1 MADLL
6 HARVIDPR
14 VNINDSRN
22 KTYGIYNGGQAQTW
36 LTITSTTF
44 NNSQI
49 SWTANPPSDATYVTR
64 KIWCEMTFRLTFTGT
79 SAGAGIPLLQ
89 ASGLPHAVG
98 VNPGTFQYD
107 APRAC
112 PLSEAQNTLAV
123 HLNNDNLT
131 SNINTYARIYQR
143 FKRPYDEE
151 NKDLSMTPA
160 MSDKSLDYNDLL
172 GFNLS
177 PLAAYGD
184 NVVQIPRGGYS
195 RAVITRND
203 STGAPGDIAI
213 VEMVVCEPLW
223 MSPFVFGRDQEE
235 LSLIGIDNINVQLTL
250 GGRGNSILAG
260 LAGSLWSHASAG
272 SAFSAVN
279 AEVLG
284 GNLYLNFIS
293 PDMTQQLPKQ
303 VTYSYFEPT
312 LYPTTTNTP
321 LAPGATVQLIMNNV
335 QLPSIPNIMYIW
347 ADERNQDFDMT
358 KTNSYLRITNLSVTF
373 QNQDGLFANATPFD
387 LYQMSL
393 ENGLNMSFDQFNQ
406 YIGGALCVMFGK
418 DLPLNSLSAPGL
430 RGSQNLYLKLTV
442 VNQSTR
448 VIIPQLNVLV
458 VQEGVLQND
467 NGSIHRNIGVLSQ
480 EDIFASKSQ
489 APISYK
495 PSKNVFG
502 SGFWDDVGS
511 FFKRLV
517 RPAIGVAEKLVPQ
530 QFQPIV
536 QGVSDVAKSYGLG
549 LGQRRGG
556 AMLGGNQLRQL
567 M

>member
-1 MADLL
+1 MSDLL

-22 KTYGIYNGGQAQTW
+22 KTYGIYNGGQNQTW

-49 SWTANPPSDATYVTR
+49 SWTANPPSEGTYVTR
-64 KIWCEMTFRLTFTGT
+64 KIWCEMSFRITFTGT
-79 SAGAGIPLLQ
+79 SAGPGIPLLQ
-89 ASGLPHAVG
+89 ASGLPFAPG

-107 APRAC
+107 APRCC

-131 SNINTYARIYQR
+131 SNINTYSRIYQR

-151 NKDLSMTPA
+151 NLDLSLTPA
-160 MSDKSLDYNDLL
+160 MSDKSLDYDDLL
-172 GFNLS
+172 GFNLN
-177 PLAAYGD
+177 PLASYGD

-195 RAVITRND
+195 RAIITRND

-213 VEMVVCEPLW
+213 VEMTVCEPLW

-235 LSLIGIDNINVQLTL
+235 LALIGIDNINIQLTL
-250 GGRGNSILAG
+250 GGRGNGVLAG
-260 LAGSLWSHASAG
+260 LSGSLWSHAPSG
-272 SAFSAVN
+272 SVLSAVSST
-279 AEVLG
+279 VLG
-284 GNLYLNFIS
+284 GNVYLNFIS
-293 PDMTQQLPKQ
+293 PDMTQQIPRSI
-303 VTYSYFEPT
+303 TYSYFEPT

-321 LAPGATVQLIMNNV
+321 LAPGQRVQLVMNNV
-335 QLPSIPNIMYIW
+335 QLPSIPNLMYIW

-358 KTNSYLRITNLSVTF
+358 KTNSYLRIENLSVTF
-373 QNQDGLFANATPFD
+373 QNQDGLFANASPYD

-393 ENGLNMSFDQFNQ
+393 ENGLKLSFDQYNQ
-406 YIGGALCVMFGK
+406 YVGGALCVMFGK
-418 DLPLNSLSAPGL
+418 DLPLNALSAPGL

-442 VNQSTR
+442 TNQSSR
-448 VIIPQLNVLV
+448 VIVPQLNVLV
-458 VQEGVLQND
+458 VQEGVMQND
-467 NGSIHRNIGVLSQ
+467 GGSIHRNIGVLSQ
-480 EDIFASKSQ
+480 EDIYASKSQ

-511 FFKRLV
+511 FFKRIV
-517 RPAIGVAEKLVPQ
+517 RPAIGVAEKLVPG

-536 QGVSDVAKSYGLG
+536 QGVSEVAKSYGLG
-549 LGQRRGG
+549 LGRRRGG
-556 AMLGGNQLRQL
+556 AMLGGTDLERL
-567 M
+567 I